1 MTGES
6 IQPGASVP
14 AEKLPAEKVLE
25 DSADV
30 TFLVWLAARATSGLM
45 DSVLAGSG
53 LTGDEFA
60 VYSMLSATSGVTP
73 SELSRWMAAPPTTV
87 SSYVKRFEARGHVQR
102 DADPQDRRSYRIRL
116 TAEGVRKH
124 EEAARLFAP
133 VRSAVS
139 AGLGDRHDSVREAL
153 LTLRPVLDSAR
164 ADR

>member
-1 MTGES
+1 MTGKSTNANETRL
-6 IQPGASVP
+6 
-14 AEKLPAEKVLE
+14 AEEVLR

-45 DSVLAGSG
+45 DGVLADSG

-116 TAEGVRKH
+116 TAEGQSKH

-133 VRSAVS
+133 ARAAVS
-139 AGLGDRHDSVREAL
+139 SGLGDQQDSVRDAL
-153 LTLRPVLDSAR
+153 LTLRPVLDSVR
-164 ADR
+164 AGR